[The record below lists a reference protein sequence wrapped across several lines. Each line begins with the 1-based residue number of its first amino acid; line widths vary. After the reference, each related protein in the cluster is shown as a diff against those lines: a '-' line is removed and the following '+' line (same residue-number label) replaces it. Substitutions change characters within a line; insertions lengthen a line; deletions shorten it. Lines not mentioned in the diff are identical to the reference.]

1 MVLFL
6 FILGNEIEDEGT
18 KEIAKPLKIKKNL
31 TPFVLRST
39 YCDVALEV
47 AKSLK
52 INKTLTS
59 LDIRL
64 TFCDMAKEI
73 SKSLEI
79 NKTLTTLN
87 LCCTFFIHFS
97 Q

>member
-52 INKTLTS
+52 KVPLRFKDVKVSLVSKDLAISFAPSIPMFLAIMNKKST
-59 LDIRL
+59 
-64 TFCDMAKEI
+64 AKI
-73 SKSLEI
+73 QR
-79 NKTLTTLN
+79 
-87 LCCTFFIHFS
+87 C
-97 Q
+97 